1 MSTLDPLTPT
11 FTAARRLQTWLAS
24 GGLGKLSEAEALFR
38 VALGVRL
45 ATVGPQHS
53 STHTLTTMAAEKP
66 WVVVKYGG
74 TSVSSVKTWETIL
87 ARVEALLPTNR
98 VWIVVSA
105 VSKVRPAR
113 PAQRAPAPTTPTPP
127 QHT

>member
-1 MSTLDPLTPT
+1 
-11 FTAARRLQTWLAS
+11 
-24 GGLGKLSEAEALFR
+24 
-38 VALGVRL
+38 
-45 ATVGPQHS
+45 
-53 STHTLTTMAAEKP
+53 MAAAQQKP

-105 VSKVRPAR
+105 VSKVRR
-113 PAQRAPAPTTPTPP
+113 PLCGWLATPIAPP
-127 QHT
+127 